1 LLQWKRVDR
10 APDGCRIL
18 HSPQLAAELH
28 GGKLELTAEEG
39 RRFHADLGALRRGD
53 CVVTDDGVH
62 YTPDADQ
69 HLHLV
74 FGQTRDPGGHTS
86 GWTAMH
92 LAARNGHLSVVKEL
106 WNMGGAKLLSMT
118 RDDGRTALMSAVVNG
133 DNPGRQEI
141 VEFFLEK
148 NAEVAAYR
156 REQGMDGGGGGGDG
170 QAEHMLTMTDS
181 NGSTCL
187 HIAAESNQITML
199 RFLIKRMHELLG
211 KEAAVACLLR
221 KVSLFLPRRE
231 GACSPVLAP
240 SLSLFLPVS
249 QKICLCMP
257 CTRRAHAL
265 KMPYRQDSREMTC
278 VHRAVVAKNT
288 DVFKTLTDPNTYK
301 TPNADDEA
309 ADTKLA
315 VDTCKELLTAVCF
328 NHRSCLHL
336 AAGLGKRKMVLHVRD
351 LVKRFNMPEVFSMK
365 QKDGRT
371 AAHSASN
378 FGHVDVLEILY
389 NAPHGGKELISMEDD
404 DGWTP
409 LHWAADTMAPR
420 IEEAFGAS
428 EAKIARHRLGLKWK
442 EVGEAPPSAG
452 GKELDSPALA
462 AKLAQEKCEFSQA
475 EWDKLR
481 VCCRPPSCSRFW
493 LCLPPV

>member
-1 LLQWKRVDR
+1 
-10 APDGCRIL
+10 
-18 HSPQLAAELH
+18 
-28 GGKLELTAEEG
+28 
-39 RRFHADLGALRRGD
+39 
-53 CVVTDDGVH
+53 
-62 YTPDADQ
+62 
-69 HLHLV
+69 
-74 FGQTRDPGGHTS
+74 
-86 GWTAMH
+86 
-92 LAARNGHLSVVKEL
+92 
-106 WNMGGAKLLSMT
+106 
-118 RDDGRTALMSAVVNG
+118 
-133 DNPGRQEI
+133 
-141 VEFFLEK
+141 
-148 NAEVAAYR
+148 
-156 REQGMDGGGGGGDG
+156 
-170 QAEHMLTMTDS
+170 
-181 NGSTCL
+181 
-187 HIAAESNQITML
+187 
-199 RFLIKRMHELLG
+199 
-211 KEAAVACLLR
+211 
-221 KVSLFLPRRE
+221 
-231 GACSPVLAP
+231 
-240 SLSLFLPVS
+240 
-249 QKICLCMP
+249 
-257 CTRRAHAL
+257 
-265 KMPYRQDSREMTC
+265 MPYRQDSREMTC

-288 DVFKTLTDPNTYK
+288 DVFKTLTDPNTYT

-462 AKLAQEKCEFSQA
+462 AKLAQA
-475 EWDKLR
+475 EANDQSAQLLQSLEAEDAAVMKVRFRFPLHPDSSHAVALTCRCLMTSPQLSFNSKQLKRKFCTR
-481 VCCRPPSCSRFW
+481 V
-493 LCLPPV
+493 LG